1 MEKMKRI
8 LDKGLTAVLLVLFV
22 IVAALYINLYFMTDG
37 FAEPLQEEVWVLC
50 QPESCVNLRAKPQKG
65 AEIFGGAM
73 CGSSLWTDGKEKGS
87 WLHVVDLPAEE
98 SQGWISSRYVVYDK
112 PAEVNREM
120 VVRAE
125 GRVAC
130 RKWIGGD
137 VSGWVYDGDRVTVYW
152 KSADWAVTS
161 RGYIR
166 TQFINE
172 EE

>member
-1 MEKMKRI
+1 MKKMKKI
-8 LDKGLTAVLLVLFV
+8 LHKGLTALFV
-22 IVAALYINLYFMTDG
+22 VLGVITLALYINLYFMTNG

-65 AEIFGGAM
+65 AEIFGGTM
-73 CGSSLWTDGKEKGS
+73 CGSGLWTDGKQKGT

-98 SQGWISSRYVVYDK
+98 SQGWISSRYIVYDR
-112 PAEVNREM
+112 PEEINREM
-120 VVRAE
+120 VVRAD

-137 VSGWVYDGDRVTVYW
+137 VSGWANDGDRVTVYW

-161 RGYIR
+161 RGYIK
-166 TQFINE
+166 TAFLE